1 MWWSTGMELTKFG
14 HACVRLT
21 DGDRRL
27 AIDPGTFSE
36 VAQALTDI
44 DAVLITH
51 EHPDHLDVDELAAAA
66 GRNPALRVWAPQAVA
81 AQLAGNQVLAE
92 RVTAVGPGQSFVA
105 GGLQVRTYG
114 GQHALIHSSVPVVAN
129 VGYLVGDAVY
139 HPGDSYTVPNA
150 AVEALLVPVNAPW
163 ARVGETVD
171 FTISVRAP
179 RAFQIHDGLLNGA
192 GLGLYEGHLTRVGQ
206 LYGVTRFQHLDP
218 GQSVQL

>member
-1 MWWSTGMELTKFG
+1 MELTKFG
-14 HACVRLT
+14 HACVRIS

-36 VAQALTDI
+36 VAEALTDI

-51 EHPDHLDVDELAAAA
+51 EHPDHLDVEKLAAAA
-66 GRNPALRVWAPQAVA
+66 VRNPALRIWAPQSVA
-81 AQLAGNQVLAE
+81 DQLAGNQAFSD

-114 GQHALIHSSVPVVAN
+114 GQHALIHSSIPMIAN

-139 HPGDSYTVPNA
+139 HPGDSYVVPNA
-150 AVEALLVPVNAPW
+150 VVEALLVPINAPW
-163 ARVGETVD
+163 AKVAETVD

-179 RAFQIHDGLLNGA
+179 RAFQIHDGLLNDSGR
-192 GLGLYEGHLTRVGQ
+192 GGYERQLNRVGQ
-206 LYGVTRFQHLDP
+206 LYGVTRFQHLDS
-218 GQSVQL
+218 GESVSL

>member
-1 MWWSTGMELTKFG
+1 MELTKFG
-14 HACVRLT
+14 HACVRVA

-27 AIDPGTFSE
+27 VLDPGTFSE
-36 VAQALTDI
+36 VAQALADI

-51 EHPDHLDVDELAAAA
+51 EHPDHLDAGELAAAA
-66 GRNPALRVWAPQAVA
+66 GRNPALRVWAPQSVA
-81 AQLAGNQVLAE
+81 DQLAGDPVLGE

-114 GQHALIHSSVPVVAN
+114 GQHALIHSSIPVIAN

-139 HPGDSYTVPNA
+139 HPGDSYVVPNA
-150 AVEALLVPVNAPW
+150 GVEALLVPVNAPW
-163 ARVGETVD
+163 AKVAETVD

-192 GLGLYEGHLTRVGQ
+192 GLGLYEGQLNRVGQ
-206 LYGVTRFQHLDP
+206 LYGVTRFQHLDS
-218 GQSVQL
+218 GQSVTL